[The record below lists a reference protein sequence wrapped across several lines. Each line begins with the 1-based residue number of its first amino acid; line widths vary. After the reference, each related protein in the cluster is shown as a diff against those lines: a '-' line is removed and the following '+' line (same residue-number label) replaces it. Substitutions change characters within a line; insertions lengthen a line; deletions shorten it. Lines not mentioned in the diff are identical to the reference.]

1 MKFVTF
7 VSGNTTRLGVLDGAE
22 VIDLASAMPNM
33 PSDLREALIAGVDL
47 HSAARQALASSAPR
61 EPLSALAL
69 APLLPRPG
77 KIICLGLNY
86 YDHAAESG
94 REKPVYPWFFMR
106 ASSSL
111 IGHGQPALRPVVS
124 EQFDFEAE
132 LALVIGSKVPRHV
145 THDEALK
152 HVFGYGCFND
162 ISVRDY
168 QRRTGQWTVGKN
180 FDATGA
186 FGPQLVTADELPP
199 GATNLRIQGRLNGE
213 VVQDANTNDMIWG
226 VAETI
231 SLLSECMTLDAG
243 DVIVMGTPSGIG
255 AARKPPLWMKHGDRF
270 EVEIEGVGLLSNP
283 ILDERR

>member
-1 MKFVTF
+1 
-7 VSGNTTRLGVLDGAE
+7 VLDGAE

-33 PSDLREALIAGVDL
+33 PSDLREALIGGVDL
-47 HSAARQALASSAPR
+47 HSAARQALASPAPR